1 MAERKLS
8 KAKIIILCEIICIL
22 LATGFTALLSLY
34 FQVKTDKLVSNCFI
48 MLLAFMATGFQ
59 IRRDFTEGRTDY
71 DNAEHPLR
79 FFVCLLCS
87 LMVAGISCFLPVGG
101 WPFVFVFVMLT
112 IFSNVRTGILV
123 SMVLLTMAVMLTGE
137 AESGYLIYTVSGIF
151 SASLFKHIDDKFD
164 MLQAVVLSMISLLF
178 CEICCGILLANVRP
192 NLETFVIPVTN
203 IIVTVLLLLGILKYF
218 YSKVLYRY
226 RLKYLLLNDTE
237 NPVIQN
243 LKTDNKEK
251 YMECVHVAH
260 FCENI
265 AAKLSLDVEAIKAL
279 SYYRVISGEKL
290 EEMLANEQF
299 PPVAAQMLLEYKQN
313 KRITGKETTV
323 LIVTEVLI
331 QQAFSYIKAGRKKEF
346 VNAIDEI
353 INPLFFDER
362 LKGSHLSLYE
372 FHQMKQI
379 FKEEQLYYDFLH

>member
-123 SMVLLTMAVMLTGE
+123 SMVLLTMTVMLTGE

-226 RLKYLLLNDTE
+226 RLQYLLLNDTE
-237 NPVIQN
+237 NPVLQN

-265 AAKLSLDVEAIKAL
+265 AAKMSLNVEAIKAL
-279 SYYRVISGEKL
+279 SYYRAISGEKL
-290 EEMLANEQF
+290 EEMLVNEQF